1 MFGQERED
9 RRLGKDN
16 KTLRRNGR
24 QHGRFFLIAKERA

>member
-24 QHGRFFLIAKERA
+24 QHGRFFLVAKERA